1 MINTPTDDENIL
13 KKETSDTEELLNILQ
28 NDTKRFSWKLE
39 VVGLDYDTRREELDA
54 FDDELS
60 DILYKERFKDF
71 HVVSEFI
78 KEITKN
84 SVDHS
89 DSNTAIELTM
99 IRDQQTKKISVR
111 FLITD
116 EWPGLPWDEDE
127 INRLFNWKSS
137 ENWKKKGNQNFGIGL
152 YRIKWW
158 RERLTMD
165 IILHNKWKMQHLNDL
180 GLQKNV
186 KANDK
191 FWYEWFGI
199 FDLV

>member
-116 EWPGLPWDEDE
+116 E
-127 INRLFNWKSS
+127 
-137 ENWKKKGNQNFGIGL
+137 
-152 YRIKWW
+152 
-158 RERLTMD
+158 
-165 IILHNKWKMQHLNDL
+165 
-180 GLQKNV
+180 
-186 KANDK
+186 
-191 FWYEWFGI
+191 
-199 FDLV
+199 